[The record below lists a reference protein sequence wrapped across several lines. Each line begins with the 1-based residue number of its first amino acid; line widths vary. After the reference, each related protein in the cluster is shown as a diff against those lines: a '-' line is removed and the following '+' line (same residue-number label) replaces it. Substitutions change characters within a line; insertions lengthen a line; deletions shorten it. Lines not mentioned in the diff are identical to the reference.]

1 MIARRLPGFRF
12 VAQPPPRRDP
22 LPRMD
27 IAAFVGCAAAGPL
40 DCPVPV
46 EDPARFAAIFG
57 RDAPLAWDVGRGEQ
71 VFAYL
76 APAVRAFFRN
86 GGQRCWVVR
95 VADRATAAA
104 ARFRLPGI
112 LRVDVA
118 ASGKLSLS
126 QATAWARSEGS
137 WADGVRVGAA
147 FTAERVGVQGVQAE
161 PVTGELTLAMAGALR
176 VGDVLRLRYEDAGL
190 TAFMAVERI
199 STVAVQ
205 APPNNERH
213 LAERYH
219 GRAIWFA
226 PPRPALAG
234 PLAPGVTATWED
246 EVGTQTA
253 SVLEVHSSGE
263 DAVELT
269 LGVPL
274 AQAPA
279 PGVMLRL
286 DLAPHPVWLMVREAS
301 AVPAGSPVDA
311 AVRVVG
317 AGLAWLE
324 PLPALPAELPR
335 GERLSLELH
344 AATGAA
350 DPLRLANLDL
360 AAPAPRYWAALPA
373 DAELFDLA
381 ESDRR
386 DAYAGLWREAADPRF
401 PLAGIDLGS
410 AQQPGQAGP
419 LFTFPLGLTAL
430 PEHLVR
436 AETGPQPALV
446 RDGLAEFRRDLFL
459 DAALADSLTAEV
471 MARAD
476 DIRYLAPAT
485 RPLRGIHAVLALDE
499 VTLVAVPDAVHRPWQ
514 PAPEADLPPAAVLE
528 PLPRPEWWHFQGCNP
543 DVRRTA
549 EPAWGHFLD
558 CAIRIITP
566 PELLAESVD
575 AHGTLTLAWT
585 PGEWQREADDQ
596 PVYILE
602 EATVPDFAGERVVYR
617 GEEMRLTLYGRSHG
631 DYYYRVRVEVDAN
644 TSDWSIGLAVRVG
657 GRGGWAV
664 LPPASTPDPNT
675 DLLSVQRALLRMCA
689 ARGDLFAVL
698 SLPAAYR
705 EDAAMAHVSLLP
717 PSEAP
722 VFRSDAFM
730 LDLPLGYGERIALSY
745 AGMYHP
751 WLIERPAGGDLR
763 QTPPDGAICGMIAR
777 RSLARG
783 AWIAPANERLVDVIA
798 LTPPIARE
806 RWLDLQISQI
816 NLVRQ
821 EPYGFTTLSTDTLSP
836 DPDLLPINVRRLLHL
851 LRRMVLRLGVGFVFE
866 PNDDG
871 FRRLVRRDVEGILGD
886 LFSRGAFAGPTA
898 SSSYQVVLHATPQDI
913 DAGRLIVDVKVAP
926 AQPMTFLTVR
936 LVQTGSTLAVTE
948 ER

>member
-1 MIARRLPGFRF
+1 
-12 VAQPPPRRDP
+12 
-22 LPRMD
+22 MD
-27 IAAFVGCAAAGPL
+27 IAAFVGFAAAGPL
-40 DCPVPV
+40 DRPVPV
-46 EDPARFAAIFG
+46 DDPARFAAIFG
-57 RDAPLAWDVGRGEQ
+57 ADASLAWDAGRGEQ
-71 VFAYL
+71 VTAYL

-118 ASGKLSLS
+118 ASGRLGLS

-137 WADGVRVGAA
+137 WADGVRVAAA
-147 FTAERVGVQGVQAE
+147 FTAEPVSVQAVQAG
-161 PVTGELTLAMAGALR
+161 PATGELTLAAAAALR
-176 VGDVLRLRYEDAGL
+176 MGDVLRLRYEDAGL

-205 APPNNERH
+205 APPNNERR
-213 LAERYH
+213 LVDRYH
-219 GRAIWFA
+219 GRAVWFA
-226 PPRPALAG
+226 VPQTVLAA
-234 PLAPGVTATWED
+234 PLVPGATATWGD
-246 EVGTQTA
+246 RSA
-253 SVLEVHSSGE
+253 SVLAARSPGD

-274 AQAPA
+274 AEAPA
-279 PGVMLRL
+279 PGAMLRL
-286 DLAPHPVWLMVREAS
+286 DLAPHPVWLMVRETS
-301 AVPAGSPVDA
+301 ALLFDSPVDE

-317 AGLAWLE
+317 AGLAWLDT
-324 PLPALPAELPR
+324 PPALPAGLPR
-335 GERLSLELH
+335 GERLALELH
-344 AATGAA
+344 AAVGDA
-350 DPLRLANLDL
+350 DPLRLDGLDL
-360 AAPAPRYWAALPA
+360 AAPAPRHWAALPA
-373 DAELFDLA
+373 DAELFDQA
-381 ESDRR
+381 SSDRR
-386 DAYAGLWREAADPRF
+386 EAHADLWRQAADPRF
-401 PLAGIDLGS
+401 PLAGTEPGT
-410 AQQPGQAGP
+410 GQAGP

-430 PEHLVR
+430 PELFVR

-459 DAALADSLTAEV
+459 DAGLADSLTAEV

-514 PAPEADLPPAAVLE
+514 PAPEAEQPSAAALE
-528 PLPRPEWWHFQGCNP
+528 PLPRPEWWRFQGCNP
-543 DVRRTA
+543 DVKRTA
-549 EPAWGHFLD
+549 EPAWGNFLD
-558 CAIRIITP
+558 CAIRIIAA
-566 PELLAESVD
+566 PELLVESVD

-617 GEEMRLTLYGRSHG
+617 GEEMRLTLFGRSHG
-631 DYYYRVRVEVDAN
+631 DYYYRVRVEVGAN
-644 TSDWSIGLAVRVG
+644 TSDWSVGLAVRVG

-664 LPPASTPDPNT
+664 LPPESTSDPNT
-675 DLLSVQRALLRMCA
+675 GLLSVQRALLRMCA

-698 SLPAAYR
+698 ALPAHYR
-705 EDAAMAHVSLLP
+705 EDAAMAHVGLLP

-745 AGMYHP
+745 GGVYHP

-763 QTPPDGAICGMIAR
+763 QAPPDGAICGMIAR

-783 AWIAPANERLVDVIA
+783 AWIAPANERLTDVIA

-851 LRRMVLRLGVGFVFE
+851 LRRMALRLGTGFVFE

-886 LFSRGAFAGPTA
+886 LFSRGAFAGQTA
-898 SSSYQVVLHATPQDI
+898 NAAYQVVLHSSPQDI
-913 DAGRLIVDVKVAP
+913 DAGRLIVDIKVAP